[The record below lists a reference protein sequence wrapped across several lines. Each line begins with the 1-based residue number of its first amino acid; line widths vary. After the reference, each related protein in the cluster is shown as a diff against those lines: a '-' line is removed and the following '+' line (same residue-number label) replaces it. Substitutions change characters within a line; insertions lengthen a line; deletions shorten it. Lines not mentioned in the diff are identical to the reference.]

1 MSSILVTGGAGYVGS
16 HVIPALKRRGDHVV
30 VFDNLSRG
38 HRFIVDRLGA
48 ELVIGDL
55 ADREALERLFARD
68 RFDAIL
74 HFAAVAYVGES
85 TLLPDLYYRTNTLGT
100 LNLVQQLLNA
110 AGTAMPP
117 VVFSSTC
124 AVFGVPDGLPLDEL
138 SPKRPISPYGR
149 SKLAAEWILAD
160 LAQAYGLR
168 SVVLRYF
175 NAAGADLDAALGELH
190 EPETH
195 LIPLA
200 IRAALERTPLQLY
213 GDDFDTPDGT
223 PIRDFVHVCDLA
235 DAHLLA
241 LDHLLAGGGCA
252 DFNLGSGAGS
262 SVRDV
267 VRAVEAVAGVDVP
280 LQLVSRR
287 PGDPS
292 ALVSD
297 SLKAR
302 EQLGWQPRRSQL
314 TQIVGDALAW
324 HLRRGLPSVH
334 VDAPSH
340 ALR

>member
-1 MSSILVTGGAGYVGS
+1 MSRILVTGGAGYVGS
-16 HVIPALKRRGDHVV
+16 HVIPALKQRGDHVV
-30 VFDNLSRG
+30 VFDDLSRG
-38 HRFIVDRLGA
+38 HRFIVDQLGVD
-48 ELVIGDL
+48 LVVGDL
-55 ADREALERLFARD
+55 ADPNSLAGLFERF

-74 HFAAVAYVGES
+74 HFAALAYVGES
-85 TLLPDLYYRTNTLGT
+85 TLLPDHYYRTNTLGT
-100 LNLVQQLLNA
+100 LNLVQQLLRVA
-110 AGTAMPP
+110 ANRLPP
-117 VVFSSTC
+117 LVFSSTC

-175 NAAGADLDAALGELH
+175 NAAGADLAAGLGELH

-213 GDDFDTPDGT
+213 GSDFDTPDGS

-252 DFNLGSGAGS
+252 DFNLGSGAGA

-267 VRAVEAVAGVDVP
+267 VRAVEAVVGVDVP

-302 EQLGWQPRRSQL
+302 AQLGWQPRRSRL
-314 TQIVGDALAW
+314 PQIVGDALAW
-324 HLRRGLPSVH
+324 HRRCGLPSLRA
-334 VDAPSH
+334 DAARH
-340 ALR
+340 AFR